1 MSGTMTWVGLDV
13 HARST
18 QATAFDV
25 LSGELTRRKLPGDA
39 ESVVG
44 WLRRLPQPV
53 RACYEAGPTGFVLAR
68 AAREAGIAVDVVA
81 PSKIA
86 RPSGERIKSDR
97 RDAELLLR
105 LLMAGQLRP
114 VRIPSEAEEA
124 ARELVRLR
132 EQLRQDLLRARHRV
146 TKLLLRHGRAWQRA
160 GNTWT
165 RDHHAWI
172 GAQQFEQA
180 ETGIVLAE
188 LVANVDGLLA
198 RRAVLD
204 ERLARVAQR
213 PELWPT
219 VSRLRCFRGVD
230 TLTALALQLEIVDWQ
245 RFRPAKLASWLGLVP
260 SLDQS
265 GETTSRGPITKTGSQ
280 HARRLLVEAAWHYQ
294 RPPRIGATLRNRQQ
308 GQPAEVLALANR
320 AQQRLYR
327 THHRLRGHGRHPN
340 IATVAA
346 ARELVGFLWAA
357 ATLE

>member
-25 LSGELTRRKLPGDA
+25 LSGELTRRRLPGEADA
-39 ESVVG
+39 VVA
-44 WLRRLPQPV
+44 WLQGLPRPV

-68 AAREAGIAVDVVA
+68 TANDAGIAVEVIA

-86 RPSGERIKSDR
+86 RPAGERIKSDR

-105 LLMAGQLRP
+105 LLMAGQLRA
-114 VRIPSEAEEA
+114 VRVPSEGEEA

-146 TKLLLRHGRAWQRA
+146 TKLLLRHGRVWSRA

-165 RDHHAWI
+165 RDHRAWI
-172 GAQQFEQA
+172 GSQKFA
-180 ETGIVLAE
+180 EADTAVVLAE

-198 RRAVLD
+198 RRSELD
-204 ERLARVAQR
+204 QRLARVAQR

-230 TLTALALQLEIVDWQ
+230 TLTALALQLEIIDWQ
-245 RFRPAKLASWLGLVP
+245 RFRPARLAAWLGLVP
-260 SLDQS
+260 SLQQS
-265 GETTSRGPITKTGSQ
+265 GETTTRGPITKTGSQ

-294 RPPRIGATLRNRQQ
+294 RPPRIGVTLRNRQQ
-308 GQPAEVLALANR
+308 GQPAEVLAIANR

-327 THHRLRGHGRHPN
+327 THHRLRGRGRHPN

-346 ARELVGFLWAA
+346 ARELTGFLWAA
-357 ATLE
+357 ATL

>member
-18 QATAFDV
+18 HAAVFDT
-25 LSGELTRRKLPGDA
+25 LSGELRRRRLPGEA
-39 ESVVG
+39 EAVTA
-44 WLRRLPQPV
+44 WLRGLPQPV
-53 RACYEAGPTGFVLAR
+53 RGCYEAGPTGFVLAR
-68 AAREAGIAVDVVA
+68 SAWRAGVMIEVVA

-86 RPSGERIKSDR
+86 RPAGERIKTDR

-146 TKLLLRHGRAWQRA
+146 SKLLLRHGRVWGPA

-165 RDHHAWI
+165 RDHRAWI

-180 ETGIVLAE
+180 DTATVLAE
-188 LVANVDGLLA
+188 LVATVDGLLA
-198 RRAVLD
+198 RRSDLD
-204 ERLARVAQR
+204 DRLARVAQR
-213 PELWPT
+213 AELWPI
-219 VSRLRCFRGVD
+219 VSRLRCFRGID
-230 TLTALALQLEIVDWQ
+230 TLTALALQLEILDWQ
-245 RFRPAKLASWLGLVP
+245 RFRPATLASWLGLVP
-260 SLDQS
+260 SIDQS

-294 RPPRIGATLRNRQQ
+294 RPPRIGVALHRRQE
-308 GQPAEVLALANR
+308 GQPTEVLAIANR
-320 AQQRLYR
+320 AQHRLYR
-327 THHRLRGHGRHPN
+327 THQRLRGRGRHPN

-346 ARELVGFLWAA
+346 ARELTGFLWAA
-357 ATLE
+357 ATLP

>member
-1 MSGTMTWVGLDV
+1 MTWVGLDV

-18 QATAFDV
+18 QAAALEV
-25 LSGELTRRKLPGDA
+25 LSGELRRKKLPGEA
-39 ESVVG
+39 EAVVA
-44 WLRRLPQPV
+44 WLGTLPRPV

-68 AAREAGIAVDVVA
+68 AAREAGLAVEVIA
-81 PSKIA
+81 PSKVA
-86 RPSGERIKSDR
+86 RPTGDRVKTDR

-105 LLMAGQLRP
+105 LLMAGQLRA

-146 TKLLLRHGRAWQRA
+146 TKLLLRHGRVWERA

-165 RDHHAWI
+165 SDHRRWI
-172 GAQQFEQA
+172 AAQEFEQPDTA
-180 ETGIVLAE
+180 TVLAD
-188 LVANVDGLLA
+188 LVAQVDGLLA

-204 ERLARVAQR
+204 ERLARIAQR

-219 VSRLRCFRGVD
+219 VARLRCFRGID

-245 RFRPAKLASWLGLVP
+245 RFRPARLASWLGLVP
-260 SLDQS
+260 SVEQS
-265 GETTSRGPITKTGSQ
+265 GETTTRGSITKTGSQ
-280 HARRLLVEAAWHYQ
+280 HARRLLVEAAWHGR
-294 RPPRIGATLRNRQQ
+294 RPPRIGATLANRQL
-308 GQPAEVLALANR
+308 GQPAEVLAIANR

-327 THHRLRGHGRHPN
+327 THERLRKRGRHPN

-357 ATLE
+357 ATL

>member
-1 MSGTMTWVGLDV
+1 MTWVGLDV

-18 QATAFDV
+18 QASAFDV

-44 WLRRLPQPV
+44 WLRRLPQPL

-68 AAREAGIAVDVVA
+68 AAREAGIAVEVVA

-132 EQLRQDLLRARHRV
+132 EQQRQDLLRARHRI
-146 TKLLLRHGRAWQRA
+146 TKLLLRHGRVWERA

-165 RDHHAWI
+165 RDHRAWI

-180 ETGIVLAE
+180 DTQTVLAE
-188 LVANVDGLLA
+188 LLASLDGLLA
-198 RRAVLD
+198 RRADL
-204 ERLARVAQR
+204 EQRLAQVAQR

-245 RFRPAKLASWLGLVP
+245 RFRPATLASWLGLVP
-260 SLDQS
+260 SLQQS

-294 RPPRIGATLRNRQQ
+294 RPPRIGVALHRRQE
-308 GQPAEVLALANR
+308 GQPAEVLAIANR

-327 THHRLRGHGRHPN
+327 SHHRLRGRGRHPN

-346 ARELVGFLWAA
+346 ARELAGFLWAA
-357 ATLE
+357 ATLP

>member
-18 QATAFDV
+18 QATAFDT

-39 ESVVG
+39 EAVTA
-44 WLRRLPQPV
+44 WLRSLAQPV
-53 RACYEAGPTGFVLAR
+53 RGCYEAGPTGFVLAR
-68 AAREAGIAVDVVA
+68 AAHEAGIAIEVVA

-86 RPSGERIKSDR
+86 RPAGERVKTDR

-105 LLMAGQLRP
+105 LLMAGQLRS
-114 VRIPSEAEEA
+114 VRVPSESEEA

-132 EQLRQDLLRARHRV
+132 EQLRQDLLRARHRIS
-146 TKLLLRHGRAWQRA
+146 KLLLRHGRVWERA

-165 RDHHAWI
+165 REHRAWI
-172 GAQQFEQA
+172 GAQQFNHP
-180 ETGIVLAE
+180 ETQTVLAE

-198 RRAVLD
+198 RRGVLD
-204 ERLARVAQR
+204 EQLARVAQR

-219 VSRLRCFRGVD
+219 VSRLRCFRGID
-230 TLTALALQLEIVDWQ
+230 TLTALALQLEIIDWQ

-260 SLDQS
+260 SIQQS
-265 GETTSRGPITKTGSQ
+265 GQTTTRGPITKTGSQ

-294 RPPRIGATLRNRQQ
+294 RPPRIGVALHRRQE
-308 GQPAEVLALANR
+308 GQPAELLAIANR

-327 THHRLRGHGRHPN
+327 THHRLRDRGRHPN
-340 IATVAA
+340 IATIAA
-346 ARELVGFLWAA
+346 ARELTGFLWAA
-357 ATLE
+357 ATL

>member
-1 MSGTMTWVGLDV
+1 MNGTMTWIGLDV

-18 QATAFDV
+18 QAVAFDT
-25 LSGELTRRKLPGDA
+25 LSGELCRRKLPGEADA
-39 ESVVG
+39 VVN
-44 WLRRLPQPV
+44 WLRSLPQPA
-53 RACYEAGPTGFVLAR
+53 RGCYEAGPTGFVLAR
-68 AAREAGIAVDVVA
+68 AARSAGIAIEVVA

-86 RPSGERIKSDR
+86 RPSGERIKTDR

-105 LLMAGQLRP
+105 LLMAGQLRA
-114 VRIPSEAEEA
+114 VRIPSESEEA

-146 TKLLLRHGRAWQRA
+146 TKLLLRHGRVWGRA

-165 RDHHAWI
+165 RDHRAWI
-172 GAQQFEQA
+172 GAQQFDEA
-180 ETGIVLAE
+180 DTALVLAE

-198 RRAVLD
+198 RRANLD

-219 VSRLRCFRGVD
+219 VARLRCFRGVD
-230 TLTALALQLEIVDWQ
+230 TLTALALQLEIIDWQ

-260 SLDQS
+260 SLEQS

-280 HARRLLVEAAWHYQ
+280 HARRLLAEAAWHYQ
-294 RPPRIGATLRNRQQ
+294 RPPRIGVALHRRQE

-327 THHRLRGHGRHPN
+327 THHRLRGRGRHPN